1 MNNSYQKADPIHYA
15 SSALASGRRI
25 RALASHALATNL
37 DEEASHHLFRIAS
50 TLAGSEAF
58 AERSVD
64 CLREAIAVLELR
76 VATGTT
82 ADFET
87 YDAWDDRGVE
97 TTAVRSVRQTTDQ
110 AQLLATI
117 VAELRLVAGQIE
129 ATLDLIA
136 AEAIVTALRRRD

>member
-1 MNNSYQKADPIHYA
+1 MNDNYQTADPIPCA
-15 SSALASGRRI
+15 SAALASARRI
-25 RALASHALATNL
+25 RARASHALATNL
-37 DEEASHHLFRIAS
+37 DDETSRHLFRIAS
-50 TLAGSEAF
+50 ALAGSDAFTEA
-58 AERSVD
+58 SLD

-82 ADFET
+82 DDFEI

-136 AEAIVTALRRRD
+136 AEAIVTARSRRD